1 MRKLF
6 DNLLELLNTGQY
18 KEFFKLL
25 LVIFPFIAFGGIILV
40 LGIIFATTHLEAI
53 IFLTIIIVGLISWAL
68 APKTKQEPPTPVP
81 VKTKK
86 PIQLQHQL
94 VTELMFNIFKSFSL
108 QLHIQAPALESQVKD
123 RIAYYTD
130 NSTNVTY
137 FRYSVIVSGE
147 PIDEILFKEVLNN
160 GIIRALGS
168 STTKLGRPVF
178 EHDGNHFQKL
188 MIDEVSFTGA
198 TWLIVVAIT
207 DNDYAIV
214 LENRAQ
220 TNEMISSNK
229 DDFTFYKD
237 RDF

>member
-1 MRKLF
+1 MIKLF
-6 DNLLELLNTGQY
+6 DKLLELLNAGQY

-25 LVIFPFIAFGGIILV
+25 LVIFPFIAFGGTILV

-53 IFLTIIIVGLISWAL
+53 IFLTIIIIGLISWAL
-68 APKTKQEPPTPVP
+68 APKIKQAPPTPGS
-81 VKTKK
+81 VKRNK
-86 PIQLQHQL
+86 PIQLQHHL
-94 VTELMFNIFKSFSL
+94 VTELMFNIFKSHSL
-108 QLHIQAPALESQVKD
+108 QLHIQAPVFESQVKD
-123 RIAYYTD
+123 RIPYYTD
-130 NSTNVTY
+130 NATNVTY

-178 EHDGNHFQKL
+178 EHGGNHFQKL
-188 MIDEVSFTGA
+188 MIGELSFTGA

-229 DDFTFYKD
+229 DDFTFYKH